1 MTIPKMLSLFVVLS
15 SFVFGITAVGA
26 QDATVEPRADRIGP
40 LRSVINIVADEIGL
54 EPRDILVQLHD
65 GLTLADIITTNGGD
79 VDQVIADSLVQLTDQ
94 INQAVADGKL
104 TQERADNLLTNLED
118 VVTRGINGELFPNR
132 PGRGAAGRV
141 SERILIQAVADATS
155 LRTPQILQQLHSGS
169 TLADIITTNGV
180 AVDAVVTSA
189 VAAAT
194 EQVNTAVADGRLTQ
208 EQADQLIANL
218 SDLYTA
224 TVNGE
229 LRQELL
235 ENRVGRGVLNLA
247 AEQTGLERAEI
258 IQELQSGKSLA
269 DVLTE
274 HNVDVTAF
282 IETAVTQATE
292 RGNIAVANGRITQ
305 EQADQLVSTFRERLT
320 QRINQSGPLNAEST
334 PAV

>member
-1 MTIPKMLSLFVVLS
+1 MSIPKMLSLFVVLS
-15 SFVFGITAVGA
+15 IFVFGISAVGA

-40 LRSVINIVADEIGL
+40 LRSVINIVAGEIGL
-54 EPRDILVQLHD
+54 EPRDILVQLRN
-65 GLTLADIITTNGGD
+65 GFTLADIITTNGGD

-104 TQERADNLLTNLED
+104 AQERADNLLTNLED

-132 PGRGAAGRV
+132 LDRGAVGRA
-141 SERILIQAVADATS
+141 SERILIQAVADVTK

-169 TLADIITTNGV
+169 TLADIITTNG
-180 AVDAVVTSA
+180 ATVDTVITNA

-194 EQVNTAVADGRLTQ
+194 EQVNAAVADGSLSQ

-218 SDLYTA
+218 PDLYTA
-224 TVNGE
+224 AVNGE

-235 ENRVGRGVLNLA
+235 ENRVGRGVLTLA
-247 AEQTGLERAEI
+247 AEQTGLERAQI
-258 IQELQSGKSLA
+258 VQELQSGKSLA

-274 HNVDVTAF
+274 HDVDVTAF
-282 IETAVTQATE
+282 IDTAVSQATE
-292 RGNIAVANGRITQ
+292 RANTAVNNGRITQ
-305 EQADQLVSTFRERLT
+305 EQANQLISTFRERLT
-320 QRINQSGPLNAEST
+320 QRINQSDPSNTEST